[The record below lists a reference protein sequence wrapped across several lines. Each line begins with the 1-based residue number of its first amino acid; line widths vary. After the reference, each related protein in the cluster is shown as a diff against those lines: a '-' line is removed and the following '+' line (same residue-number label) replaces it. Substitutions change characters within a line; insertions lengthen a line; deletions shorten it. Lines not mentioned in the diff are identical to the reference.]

1 MTGRRTT
8 GAHAALLTVVF
19 VALAAWSWGR
29 WPDVLVDFGREL
41 YVAWRLS
48 EGDVLYRDVAS
59 FYGPLSPYVNAL
71 WFRLFGVSLRTLALC
86 NMALMAGVVSGLFA
100 LVKRAGGG
108 SRWGALAGGTVFLA
122 MFGFA
127 HLVAN
132 GSFNFVAPYSHES
145 THGFAL
151 GLGAILCALKVVESE
166 SAGSRLGRAQWAAA
180 GGVLNGLAF
189 LTKPECLVAAA
200 GTSVLLLAIARPP
213 NRAPGAFVA
222 GLIAPPAIAFGLL
235 SAAMPAR
242 DAWTGVL
249 GSWAFAGNEGL
260 RGLWYFA
267 WSMGLDDPARSLAAL
282 MRAALPQALLLGF
295 AVSLAWAGKKRPE
308 LRRPL
313 ALAAAAAVLLVL
325 APAWRARGWLQ
336 AARPLPLWT
345 LLTAATSAWAV
356 QRRRA
361 QPDFPVHAARLA
373 LAVFALLL
381 LPRILLNARLYHYGF
396 VLALPATLVVWAA
409 LLDWIPQALD
419 RRGAAGGV
427 FRAAALA
434 ALAVTLAFHVGESNA
449 RYRAKVHPV
458 GAGADHFLADARG
471 PFVAATLQGLA
482 ERTAPGET
490 LAVLPEGVML
500 NYLSRRRTSVPYLT
514 MLPSDAATFGE
525 DELLGS
531 LRRRPPALIALV
543 HRDSSEMGAQFF
555 GRDYAQRTMEWI
567 LAHYEPLGGVG
578 DPPLRPDS
586 TFGVTILRRR
596 E

>member
-1 MTGRRTT
+1 LIEHRTT
-8 GAHAALLTVVF
+8 AAHAALLALIF

-86 NMALMAGVVSGLFA
+86 NMAVMA
-100 LVKRAGGG
+100 LVAAGLYALVRRAG
-108 SRWGALAGGTVFLA
+108 SRWGALAGATVFLA

-151 GLGAILCALKVVESE
+151 ALGAILCALKVLDG
-166 SAGSRLGRAQWAAA
+166 GSRVASWAAA
-180 GGVLNGLAF
+180 CGLLNGLAF
-189 LTKPECLVAAA
+189 LTKPESFVAAA
-200 GTSVLLLAIARPP
+200 GASALLLAVARPP
-213 NRAPGAFVA
+213 KQTLAVSGA
-222 GLIAPPAIAFGLL
+222 GLIAPPAIAFALL
-235 SAAMPAR
+235 SAVMPAR
-242 DAWTGVL
+242 DACTGVL
-249 GSWAFAGNEGL
+249 GSWAFVGNEGL
-260 RGLWYFA
+260 RGMWYFA
-267 WSMGLDDPARSLAAL
+267 WSMGVDDPGRSLAAL
-282 MRAALPQALLLGF
+282 ARAALPQALLLGL
-295 AVSLAWAGKKRPE
+295 AVALAWAGKKRPH
-308 LRRPL
+308 LRKPR
-313 ALAAAAAVLLVL
+313 AIAAAALVLLVL
-325 APAWRARGWLQ
+325 APAWRAGWWLQ

-345 LLTAATSAWAV
+345 LLAVATSAWAI
-356 QRRRA
+356 RRRRG
-361 QPDFPVHAARLA
+361 QPDFPVHATRLA
-373 LAVFALLL
+373 FAVFALLL
-381 LPRILLNARLYHYGF
+381 LPRIVLNARLYHYGF

-419 RRGAAGGV
+419 RRGADGSV

-434 ALAVTLAFHVGESNA
+434 ALAVMLAFHVGESHA
-449 RYRAKVHPV
+449 RYRAKVYPV
-458 GAGADHFLADARG
+458 SAGADHFLADARG
-471 PFVAATLQGLA
+471 PFVAATLKGLA
-482 ERTAPGET
+482 ERAPVET
-490 LAVLPEGVML
+490 LAVLPEGVMI
-500 NYLSRRRTSVPYLT
+500 NYLSRRRTSIPYLT

-531 LRRRPPALIALV
+531 LRRNPPALVALV

-555 GRDYAQRTMEWI
+555 GLDYGQRTMEWI
-567 LAHYEPLGGVG
+567 HAHYEPIGGAG
-578 DPPLRPDS
+578 DPPLRPGS
-586 TFGVTILRRR
+586 TFGVTVLRRR